1 MTSRTSSRSI
11 RSLAAVFAVGTVAV
25 LTLAPRTIVAPARA
39 RFMHVLD
46 TLLSP
51 VLASVSFG
59 DAERTLNT
67 LMFVPLGAT
76 LALLLSRRL
85 WPLAMLAGLALSAGV
100 EYAQAFIP
108 GRVPDP
114 NDVLWNTVGAAAG
127 AAVVAL
133 CRYAS
138 AAIRAAGRR

>member
-1 MTSRTSSRSI
+1 MTSRTSTRGI
-11 RSLAAVFAVGTVAV
+11 RVLAALFAVGAIAV
-25 LTLAPRTIVAPARA
+25 LTLAPRAIVAPARA
-39 RFMHVLD
+39 RFTHVMD
-46 TLLSP
+46 A
-51 VLASVSFG
+51 VLAPLLATFSTG
-59 DAERTLNT
+59 DTERTLNM

-85 WPLAMLAGLALSAGV
+85 WPLAMLAGLVLSATV

-114 NDVLWNTVGAAAG
+114 NDVLWNTVGAVAG

-133 CRYAS
+133 CRYAF
-138 AAIRAAGRR
+138 AAIRAANRS